1 MLILPM
7 NHLFGRYSDA
17 VKSPEQLESWRQSET
32 HFAAGQ
38 HVQAWHAFFD
48 YLRDPDVDNVQCEEA
63 GDGLQFR
70 IYQGSRTIQGQ
81 ADAEGIEARALLA
94 RMSKPS
100 VAVMRKLLEVN
111 YALNYSRFALSDDD
125 VISIRFEAP
134 VGGGQPAKLY
144 HALKEIALNADYYDD
159 PLIEEFSALESIDG
173 GRIIRYS
180 EAELLMRSD
189 FFTRWIHES
198 LESAAQFD
206 PEKQSGAISWILLSL
221 AHRIEYLLAPQ
232 GGTIPILRK
241 IVGIYFAQGERSYP
255 ERNTEMLSLFR
266 DLLTNAEERV
276 SRDFYRVTSTFATT
290 GQSTPNS
297 VLGIINDALNGYNH
311 WKGLANPTPALACLE
326 YTAVQPLATTSV
338 PTPVSDLMMILL
350 QVLHPLFFR
359 GMGIDEGLVD
369 PENGAINRERVSDN
383 VAMVLERAQ
392 GPLANF
398 QFRHDRLAYDSSLGF
413 ASSFVLEMQEQI
425 KVYSEQ

>member
-1 MLILPM
+1 M
-7 NHLFGRYSDA
+7 NHLFGRYSDS
-17 VKSPEQLESWRQSET
+17 VKSPEQLEAWRQSES
-32 HFAAGQ
+32 HFAAGEYIP
-38 HVQAWHAFFD
+38 AWRTFFD
-48 YLRDPDVDNVQCEEA
+48 YLRDPDVDNVQCDES
-63 GDGLQFR
+63 GNVLHFQ
-70 IYQGSRTIQGQ
+70 IHQGSRTIQGQ
-81 ADAEGIEARALLA
+81 ADEGGIEARALLA

-111 YALNYSRFALSDDD
+111 YALNYSRFALSDDS

-159 PLIEEFSALESIDG
+159 PLIEEFSTLESIDG
-173 GRIIRYS
+173 GRIVRYG
-180 EAELLMRSD
+180 EAELAMRAG
-189 FFTRWIHES
+189 FFARWIQES
-198 LESAAQFD
+198 LERAAQFD

-241 IVGIYFAQGERSYP
+241 IVGIYFAQGDRSYP
-255 ERNTEMLSLFR
+255 ERNSEMLSLFQELSADVEAR
-266 DLLTNAEERV
+266 SA
-276 SRDFYRVTSTFATT
+276 RDFYRVTSTFATT

-297 VLGIINDALNGYNH
+297 VLGVINDALNGYNH
-311 WKGLANPTPALACLE
+311 WKGLTDPTPALACLE

-338 PTPVSDLMMILL
+338 PSPVSDLMMLLL
-350 QVLHPLFFR
+350 QVLHPSFFVEV
-359 GMGIDEGLVD
+359 GINDAFVD
-369 PENGAINRERVSDN
+369 PDNGTIDGGRF
-383 VAMVLERAQ
+383 VAAVEAALEGAS
-392 GPLANF
+392 GPLASF
-398 QFRHDRLAYDSSLGF
+398 QFRTERLAFDSPLAF